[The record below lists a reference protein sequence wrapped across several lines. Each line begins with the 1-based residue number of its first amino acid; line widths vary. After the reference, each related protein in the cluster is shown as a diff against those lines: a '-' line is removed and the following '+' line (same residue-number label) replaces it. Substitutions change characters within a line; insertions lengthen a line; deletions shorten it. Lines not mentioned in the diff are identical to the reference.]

1 MIKQHKKKKDMK
13 IQSKHTNV
21 LSLLGLIRKLYLKKM
36 LLIVQL
42 IVLSFFITSCSNTD
56 VGIHYYALN
65 TIEAEPK
72 KLLIIENS
80 TEHTFVIIEQV
91 ALADF
96 LNTGSLVMQ
105 IDSHQ
110 IQLSNQHRWADKLP
124 KAISTHLTSSLLNS
138 NNSFYVED
146 KSTKNETLADH
157 QLALNFEQFTITNH
171 HETIISGY
179 YRIQSKLNGE
189 SKKSFFDIRQ
199 PLTQDGYN
207 HAVAMLKKSLD
218 ELSEQIVKDI
228 H

>member
-1 MIKQHKKKKDMK
+1 MIKQHKKKQDMK
-13 IQSKHTNV
+13 IPNKHIN
-21 LSLLGLIRKLYLKKM
+21 LLRLLDLVRKLNVKKT
-36 LLIVQL
+36 LLIA
-42 IVLSFFITSCSNTD
+42 LSFFIISCSNTD

-65 TIEAEPK
+65 TIEAQPK
-72 KLLIIENS
+72 NPLTIENNK
-80 TEHTFVIIEQV
+80 EHTFVIIEKI

-124 KAISTHLTSSLLNS
+124 NAISTHLISSLLNNH
-138 NNSFYVED
+138 NNLYIEE
-146 KSTKNETLADH
+146 KNTKNETLADH
-157 QLALNFEQFTITNH
+157 QLALNFEQFTITSQ
-171 HETIISGY
+171 HETIISGH
-179 YRIQSKLNGE
+179 YRIQSKLNGD

-218 ELSEQIVKDI
+218 ELSEKIVKDI